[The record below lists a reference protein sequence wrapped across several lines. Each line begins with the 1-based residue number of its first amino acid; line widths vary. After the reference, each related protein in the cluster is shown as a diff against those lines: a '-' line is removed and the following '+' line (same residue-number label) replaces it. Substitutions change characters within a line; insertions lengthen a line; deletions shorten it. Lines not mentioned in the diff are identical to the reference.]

1 MLKIYLCIYLKKIV
15 IFIASIS
22 LVRVFRNI
30 LIASVRMTLEIRYG
44 NGKKQKGK
52 NTMKEKIELKK
63 LQVAPPRDL
72 NLHTNFLQRKM

>member
-1 MLKIYLCIYLKKIV
+1 MLNHRIRGLLFHFKKIV

-52 NTMKEKIELKK
+52 NTMKEKNRI
-63 LQVAPPRDL
+63 
-72 NLHTNFLQRKM
+72 